1 MYRVLIVDDDPMI
14 LDGLCARPEWGDMG
28 FEVAGCAEDGQEAL
42 DWLAHNRADLVVTDI
57 VMCNMSGLE
66 LARALWER
74 GYPARVVLL
83 SAHGEFDYARRGI
96 TYGVAAY
103 LLKPVRHE
111 ELLTVLNEVASALEN
126 RREDRSAPLDDEEDA
141 EDALVLRV
149 ERYVRSHIGEEL
161 NVARVAEAMHYSERH
176 FRRQFQK
183 EARCQI
189 SEFITRVRIA
199 KAREL
204 LAEGLPCAETAKAVG
219 YSGERYFKDVFR
231 EITGESVAVWQSRR
245 RDVRP

>member
-28 FEVAGCAEDGQEAL
+28 FEVAGCAEDGREAL
-42 DWLAHNRADLVVTDI
+42 EWLAHNRVDLVVTDI

-66 LARALWER
+66 LARTLWER

-83 SAHGEFDYARRGI
+83 SAHGEFDYARQGI
-96 TYGVAAY
+96 AYGVAAY

-111 ELLTVLNEVASALEN
+111 ELLTVLNETASALEN
-126 RREDRSAPLDDEEDA
+126 RREDRGAPIEDDEDEG
-141 EDALVLRV
+141 LVLRV
-149 ERYVRSHIGEEL
+149 ERYVRAHIAEEL
-161 NVARVAEAMHYSERH
+161 SVARVAEAMHYSERH

-189 SEFITRVRIA
+189 SDFMTRVRIA
-199 KAREL
+199 RAREL
-204 LAEGLPCAETAKAVG
+204 LSDGLSCEETARAVG
-219 YSGERYFKDVFR
+219 YSGERYFKKVFH
-231 EITGESVAVWQSRR
+231 EITGESVAMWQSRR
-245 RDVRP
+245 KGVRP

>member
-28 FEVAGCAEDGQEAL
+28 FEVAGCAEDGREAL
-42 DWLAHNRADLVVTDI
+42 EWLAHNRADLVVTDI

-83 SAHGEFDYARRGI
+83 SAHGEFDYARQGI
-96 TYGVAAY
+96 AYGVAAY

-111 ELLTVLNEVASALEN
+111 ELLTVLNETASALEN
-126 RREDRSAPLDDEEDA
+126 RREDRGAPIEDDEDEG
-141 EDALVLRV
+141 LVLRV
-149 ERYVRSHIGEEL
+149 ERYVRAHIAEEL
-161 NVARVAEAMHYSERH
+161 SVARVAEAMHYSERH

-189 SEFITRVRIA
+189 SDFMTRVRIA
-199 KAREL
+199 RAREL
-204 LAEGLPCAETAKAVG
+204 LSDGLSCEETARAVG
-219 YSGERYFKDVFR
+219 YSGERYFKKVFH
-231 EITGESVAVWQSRR
+231 EITGESVAMWQSRR
-245 RDVRP
+245 KGVRP

>member
-66 LARALWER
+66 LAHTLWER

-83 SAHGEFDYARRGI
+83 SAHGEFDYARQGI
-96 TYGVAAY
+96 AYGVAAY

-126 RREDRSAPLDDEEDA
+126 RWEDRSAPLEDDEDEG
-141 EDALVLRV
+141 LVLRV

-161 NVARVAEAMHYSERH
+161 NVGRVAEAMHYSERH

-189 SEFITRVRIA
+189 SEFMTRVRIA
-199 KAREL
+199 RAREL
-204 LAEGLPCAETAKAVG
+204 LSEGMSCEEAAHAVG
-219 YSGERYFKDVFR
+219 YSGERYFKNVFR
-231 EITGESVAVWQSRR
+231 EVTGESVAVWQSRR
-245 RDVRP
+245 KGVRP

>member
-57 VMCNMSGLE
+57 VMCSMSGLE
-66 LARALWER
+66 LARTLWER

-83 SAHGEFDYARRGI
+83 SAHGEFDYARQGI
-96 TYGVAAY
+96 AYGVAAY

-126 RREDRSAPLDDEEDA
+126 RREDRSASLPEEE
-141 EDALVLRV
+141 EDALVIRV
-149 ERYVRSHIGEEL
+149 EHYLRAHIGEEL
-161 NVARVAEAMHYSERH
+161 SVGRVAEAMHYSERH

-189 SEFITRVRIA
+189 SEFMTRVRIA
-199 KAREL
+199 RAREL
-204 LAEGLPCAETAKAVG
+204 LSEGLSCEETARAVG
-219 YSGERYFKDVFR
+219 YSGERYFKNVFR

-245 RDVRP
+245 KGVRL

>member
-14 LDGLCARPEWGDMG
+14 LEGLCARPEWGDMG
-28 FEVAGCAEDGQEAL
+28 FEVAGCVEDGKEAL
-42 DWLAHNRADLVVTDI
+42 DWLEHNRADLVVTDI

-66 LARALWER
+66 LARTLWER

-83 SAHGEFDYARRGI
+83 SAHGEFDYARQGI
-96 TYGVAAY
+96 VYGVAAY

-111 ELLTVLNEVASALEN
+111 ELLTVLNETASALED
-126 RREDRSAPLDDEEDA
+126 RREDRSAPLSDGEDA
-141 EDALVLRV
+141 DEGLVISV
-149 ERYVRSHIGEEL
+149 ERYVRAHIGEEL
-161 NVARVAEAMHYSERH
+161 SVSRVAEAMHYSERH

-189 SEFITRVRIA
+189 SEFMTRVRIA
-199 KAREL
+199 RAREL
-204 LAEGLPCAETAKAVG
+204 LSEGLSCEETARAVG
-219 YSGERYFKDVFR
+219 YAGERYFKNVFR

-245 RDVRP
+245 KGVRP

>member
-28 FEVAGCAEDGQEAL
+28 FEVAGCAEDGREAL
-42 DWLAHNRADLVVTDI
+42 EWLESHSADLVVTDI

-66 LARALWER
+66 LARTLWER

-83 SAHGEFDYARRGI
+83 SAHGEFDYARQGI
-96 TYGVAAY
+96 AYGVAAY

-111 ELLTVLNEVASALEN
+111 ELLTVLNETASALEN
-126 RREDRSAPLDDEEDA
+126 RREDRGAPIEDDEDEG
-141 EDALVLRV
+141 LVLRV
-149 ERYVRSHIGEEL
+149 ERYVRAHIAEEL
-161 NVARVAEAMHYSERH
+161 SVGRVAEAMHYSERH

-189 SEFITRVRIA
+189 SDFMTRVRIA
-199 KAREL
+199 RAREL
-204 LAEGLPCAETAKAVG
+204 LSDGLSCEETARAVG
-219 YSGERYFKDVFR
+219 YSGERYFKKVFH
-231 EITGESVAVWQSRR
+231 EITGESVAMWQSRR
-245 RDVRP
+245 KGVRP

>member
-42 DWLAHNRADLVVTDI
+42 DWLAHNRADLIVTDI

-66 LARALWER
+66 LARTLWEQ
-74 GYPARVVLL
+74 GHPARVVLL
-83 SAHGEFDYARRGI
+83 SAHGEFDYARKGI
-96 TYGVAAY
+96 AYGVAAY

-126 RREDRSAPLDDEEDA
+126 RREDRGAPLEDDEDEG
-141 EDALVLRV
+141 LVLRV

-161 NVARVAEAMHYSERH
+161 NVGRVAEAMHYSERH

-199 KAREL
+199 RARDL
-204 LAEGLPCAETAKAVG
+204 LADGLSCEEAAHAVG
-219 YSGERYFKDVFR
+219 YSGERYFKNVFR
-231 EITGESVAVWQSRR
+231 EVTGESVAVWQSRR
-245 RDVRP
+245 KGGQP